1 MSFSEVFSLV
11 FTLALC
17 VGFFVG
23 AVLLFQKFTA
33 GVESVK
39 ANLREKGVDLSS
51 SGMSVRTNGRL
62 NQEEYLDATQRNIMK
77 AVSSSSWGK
86 PGATSSPSLER
97 SGSARDGEESKR
109 RRLFRRNKGTQ

>member
-1 MSFSEVFSLV
+1 
-11 FTLALC
+11 
-17 VGFFVG
+17 
-23 AVLLFQKFTA
+23 
-33 GVESVK
+33 
-39 ANLREKGVDLSS
+39 
-51 SGMSVRTNGRL
+51 
-62 NQEEYLDATQRNIMK
+62 MK